1 MADAVDDCGTVAIA
15 SSDVPRVALA
25 WKLARPL
32 ADVERSLPDR
42 GGVMFVTHGTEAR
55 RQARLERRFGADAVT
70 VLARTADWIVLA
82 VGCGPP
88 EVT

>member
-1 MADAVDDCGTVAIA
+1 M
-15 SSDVPRVALA
+15 PRVALA

-55 RQARLERRFGADAVT
+55 RQARLERRFGADAVPCWR
-70 VLARTADWIVLA
+70 A
-82 VGCGPP
+82 PP
-88 EVT
+88 TGSSSPWGAGAQR